1 MKITYRAYRKGIMC
15 TSGTLQG
22 RCSNDWLES
31 LKFDYGADYVVI
43 VYSDDTVEEFD
54 LNNPDIMCEPWQEPD
69 NERRNLQ
76 INGRDGRRR

>member
-1 MKITYRAYRKGIMC
+1 MKTTYRAYRKGIMC

-22 RCSNDWLES
+22 RCNNVWLES

-76 INGRDGRRR
+76 ING